1 MDATVSRETGKE
13 EPQSRPAKTKRA
25 GLIMMA
31 LGLATAWFFIV
42 KPVQEG
48 LRTGQLHYYLKG
60 VLLPPAL
67 LYAGCAM
74 LVADLR
80 DGQIYSTNEVGKKK
94 LTRKGRLFMVGLCV
108 TLGVAVGAWYAC
120 LHALGFEGL

>member
-1 MDATVSRETGKE
+1 MDDTVAMDAGRE
-13 EPQSRPAKTKRA
+13 EPQPRPAKTKSA
-25 GLIMMA
+25 GFIMMA

-80 DGQIYSTNEVGKKK
+80 DGQIYSTNEAGKKK